1 MYLACFG
8 GSKMVLDEYWNKFTA
23 DGKIQS
29 YLNYKEHLKSQ
40 ESFKNDTE
48 SDNDRWFDNTR
59 TTNR

>member
-1 MYLACFG
+1 
-8 GSKMVLDEYWNKFTA
+8 MVLDEYWNKFTS

-40 ESFKNDTE
+40 ESSKYDTE
-48 SDNDRWFDNTR
+48 SNNDRWLNNTR